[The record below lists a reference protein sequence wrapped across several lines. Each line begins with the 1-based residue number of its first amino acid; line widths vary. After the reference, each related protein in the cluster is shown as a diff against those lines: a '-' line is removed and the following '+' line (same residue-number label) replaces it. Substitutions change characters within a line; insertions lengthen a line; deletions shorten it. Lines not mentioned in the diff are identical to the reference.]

1 MSILYSL
8 IGPLLRRIDPETAHG
23 LAILA
28 LKLGLVARPA
38 PVDDA
43 RLKQTLWGLDFA
55 NPIGLA
61 AGFDKDAEVTDAMVG
76 QGFGFVEVGS
86 VTPRPQQGNPR
97 PRLFRLPA
105 DGAVINRL
113 GFNSAGHA
121 QALKNLAKAG
131 PRKAPLGINLG
142 KNRDSI
148 GDEVTLDFVDGVRAF
163 QGVADYLVL
172 NVSSPNTPGLRALQ
186 GRGPLRELLLA
197 VQGVLEDAS
206 SRPALLFKVAPDLTG
221 KDKEDIAAVALETG
235 IDGLIISNTTIA
247 RPEVLKSPHRKE
259 TGGLSGRPLFEPS
272 TRVLEDFYRLTGGG
286 LPLIGVG
293 GVSSGAEAY
302 VKIRTGASLVQLYTA
317 MIYRGPGIAA
327 KINRD
332 LSALLQRDGFAN
344 VADAVGVDVR

>member
-1 MSILYSL
+1 MSVLYNL

-23 LAILA
+23 LAISA
-28 LKLGLVARPA
+28 LKRGLVARPA

-43 RLKQTLWGLDFA
+43 RLKQTLWGLDFT

-61 AGFDKDAEVTDAMVG
+61 AGFDKDAEVTDAMAG

-86 VTPRPQQGNPR
+86 VTPRPQPGNPR

-121 QALKNLAKAG
+121 QALENLLKAG
-131 PRKAPLGINLG
+131 PCNVPVGVNLG
-142 KNRDSI
+142 KNKDTSAEDAA
-148 GDEVTLDFVDGVRAF
+148 GDYVDGVRAF
-163 QGVADYLVL
+163 QSVADYLVL

-186 GRGPLRELLLA
+186 GREALRELLLA
-197 VQGVLEDAS
+197 VQGVLEGP
-206 SRPALLFKVAPDLTG
+206 SRPALLLKVAPDLTG
-221 KDKEDIAAVALETG
+221 KDKEDIAAVALEIG

-272 TRVLEDFYRLTGGG
+272 TRVLEDFYRLTEGG

>member
-1 MSILYSL
+1 MSVLYNL

-23 LAILA
+23 LAISA

-61 AGFDKDAEVTDAMVG
+61 AGFDKHAEVTDAMAG
-76 QGFGFVEVGS
+76 QGFGFIEVGS
-86 VTPRPQQGNPR
+86 VTPRPQRGNPR

-121 QALKNLAKAG
+121 QALENLLKAG
-131 PRKAPLGINLG
+131 PCTVPVGVNLG
-142 KNRDSI
+142 KNKDTSAEDAI
-148 GDEVTLDFVDGVRAF
+148 QDYIKGVQAF

-186 GRGPLRELLLA
+186 GREALRELLLA
-197 VQGVLEDAS
+197 VQGVLEGPS
-206 SRPALLFKVAPDLTG
+206 PPALLLKVAPDLTG

-235 IDGLIISNTTIA
+235 IDGLIVSNTTIA
-247 RPEVLKSPHRKE
+247 RPEVLKSPHCNE

-272 TRVLEDFYRLTGGG
+272 TRVLEEFYRLTEGR

-302 VKIRTGASLVQLYTA
+302 VKIRVGASLVQLYTA

-344 VADAVGVDVR
+344 VADAVGADVR